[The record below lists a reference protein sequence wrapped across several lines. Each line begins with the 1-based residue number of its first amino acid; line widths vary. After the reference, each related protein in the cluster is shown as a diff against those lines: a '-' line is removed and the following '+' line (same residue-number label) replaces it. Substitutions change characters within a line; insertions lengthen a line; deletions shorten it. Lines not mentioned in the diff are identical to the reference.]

1 MEGVSAMRTRG
12 EVIELTTDGGTE
24 ECLAL
29 VLATGVSH
37 RKLGLA
43 GEADLVGAGLSYCAV
58 CDGAFYPGASGGR
71 WWAAVTRPSQEAL
84 FLSQRC
90 AQVTVIHRRDL
101 FRGEQRLVDQLRG
114 RDNVDFRLSSQVT
127 SLLQANGELTGLRL
141 ADRKR
146 GTEEELKVDGLF
158 VAVGQEPRNEIFANL
173 VMTDDRGYFVV
184 HEDCATSLPGVF
196 AAGDCRAKEVR
207 QLTTAVG
214 DGAVA
219 GLAACRYVDQRKN

>member
-1 MEGVSAMRTRG
+1 MV
-12 EVIELTTDGGTE
+12 GGGDA
-24 ECLAL
+24 AL
-29 VLATGVSH
+29 
-37 RKLGLA
+37 
-43 GEADLVGAGLSYCAV
+43 
-58 CDGAFYPGASGGR
+58 
-71 WWAAVTRPSQEAL
+71 QEAL

-158 VAVGQEPRNEIFANL
+158 VAVGQESRNEIFANL

>member
-1 MEGVSAMRTRG
+1 M
-12 EVIELTTDGGTE
+12 
-24 ECLAL
+24 
-29 VLATGVSH
+29 
-37 RKLGLA
+37 
-43 GEADLVGAGLSYCAV
+43 
-58 CDGAFYPGASGGR
+58 
-71 WWAAVTRPSQEAL
+71 
-84 FLSQRC
+84 
-90 AQVTVIHRRDL
+90 
-101 FRGEQRLVDQLRG
+101 DQLRG

>member
-1 MEGVSAMRTRG
+1 M
-12 EVIELTTDGGTE
+12 
-24 ECLAL
+24 
-29 VLATGVSH
+29 LATGVSH

-58 CDGAFYPGASGGR
+58 CDGAFYQGRPVAVVGGGD
-71 WWAAVTRPSQEAL
+71 AALQQAL